1 MGRLA
6 PEFIKRIDKAV
17 VFHPPRNEQL
27 CGVLEIEL
35 GMVQHRALQ
44 AGKRGFLF
52 RVTQPAKNFLL
63 HEGMDMKY
71 GARRLKRA
79 IERHVVYPLA
89 SLLATGQVSEG
100 DVISIQWNGAGNKV
114 TFLKEEE
121 ERVLLMKRACIST
134 KDI

>member
-1 MGRLA
+1 
-6 PEFIKRIDKAV
+6 
-17 VFHPPRNEQL
+17 
-27 CGVLEIEL
+27 
-35 GMVQHRALQ
+35 MVQHRVLQ
-44 AGKRGFLF
+44 AGKRGLLF

-71 GARRLKRA
+71 GTRRLKRA

-100 DVISIQWNGAGNKV
+100 DVISMQWNGTGNKL

-121 ERVLLMKRACIST
+121 ERVLPMKRACIPTIATTIRRHLSEEGCHSELLCSLLARARS
-134 KDI
+134 KKH